1 MVNYKGRN
9 WNILAT
15 FQLPEGTS
23 NMKTRKV
30 LKKIHNKKRTT
41 YSGEDQVKI
50 VLSRTGW
57 VRIELEKLRK
67 AG

>member
-1 MVNYKGRN
+1 
-9 WNILAT
+9 
-15 FQLPEGTS
+15 
-23 NMKTRKV
+23 MKTRKV